1 MDLRSKLE
9 ARNVN
14 KDVIS
19 TLMLFKATGLD
30 GIRERRAVRK
40 TRWVEAKPRT
50 VSVWRTVEKGDK
62 AGKGG

>member
-40 TRWVEAKPRT
+40 TRWVEDR